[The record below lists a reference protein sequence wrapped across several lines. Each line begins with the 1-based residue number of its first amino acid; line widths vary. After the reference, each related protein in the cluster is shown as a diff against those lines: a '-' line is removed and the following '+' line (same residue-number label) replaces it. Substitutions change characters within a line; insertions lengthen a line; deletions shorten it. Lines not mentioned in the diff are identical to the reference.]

1 MISDNHSHI
10 SNIMLKVRYQEGD
23 IIKRDCSCD
32 SSYMLSTI
40 IQVGKAIR
48 EKFHWVPMH
57 ERVYLFIN
65 GTGGHGTDE
74 LILLSC

>member
-10 SNIMLKVRYQEGD
+10 SNIMLKVRYKEGY
-23 IIKRDCSCD
+23 IVEIDCSCD
-32 SSYMLSTI
+32 FNYMLSAMKRA
-40 IQVGKAIR
+40 GKAIR

-65 GTGGHGTDE
+65 GTGGHGTNE

>member
-10 SNIMLKVRYQEGD
+10 SNIMLKVRYKEGY
-23 IIKRDCSCD
+23 IVEIDCSCD
-32 SSYMLSTI
+32 FNCMLSAMKRA
-40 IQVGKAIR
+40 GKAIR

-65 GTGGHGTDE
+65 GTGGHGTNE